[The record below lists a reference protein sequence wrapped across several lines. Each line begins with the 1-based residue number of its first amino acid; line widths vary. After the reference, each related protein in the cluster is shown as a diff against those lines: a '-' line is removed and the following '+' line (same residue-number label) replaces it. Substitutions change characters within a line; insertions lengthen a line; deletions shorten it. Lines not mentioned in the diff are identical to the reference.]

1 MFPVYAEDFAP
12 GSDGLVGTVDDIGL
26 RALAVSNPIYV
37 DVDGNGRFD
46 PPGVEQPGGTAHPAL
61 GCPGGATMPSE

>member
-12 GSDGLVGTVDDIGL
+12 GSDGVAGTADDIGL
-26 RALAVSNPIYV
+26 RALAVSNPIYI

-46 PPGVEQPGGTAHPAL
+46 PPGVASTAHPAL
-61 GCPGGATMPSE
+61 GCPGGGTMPTG